1 MATLKNI
8 LSPAS
13 LGSGASKNMQACTR
27 CGGLLI
33 GEGLSD
39 PFDDTGHVR
48 RWAWRSVQCR
58 DIVDSLILKHHMG
71 INLPALNVMSR
82 RRWASMEALTR
93 KPVHW

>member
-13 LGSGASKNMQACTR
+13 LGLGASKNMQACTR

-48 RWAWRSVQCR
+48 RWAWRCV
-58 DIVDSLILKHHMG
+58 
-71 INLPALNVMSR
+71 
-82 RRWASMEALTR
+82 
-93 KPVHW
+93 

>member
-13 LGSGASKNMQACTR
+13 LGLGASKNRQAFTR

-33 GEGLSD
+33 KADL
-39 PFDDTGHVR
+39 FDDTGHMC
-48 RWAWRSVQCR
+48 RWAWRCVQCG

-71 INLPALNVMSR
+71 INLPALNAMSR
-82 RRWASMEALTR
+82 RCWTMLKNGNNFKKGDTT
-93 KPVHW
+93 